1 MKKFIYLS
9 KILSLALVICLF
21 VTSCGNNAETV
32 SHGTG
37 SREVNSQG
45 ADSKETSSQ
54 VSDSQSISASE
65 LFSNRDLSWEYDEA
79 ECEKVELA
87 DNNSTSDSKGVEIDG
102 NVVTITK
109 EGIYILSGTLSDGMI
124 IVDTDKTQ
132 KVQLVLNGVNINS
145 ADSAAIY
152 VKKADKVFIT
162 LADGSENT
170 LSNGGNFTAI
180 DDNNIDAVIFSK
192 DDLTLNGKGSY
203 NIALSADN
211 SFSKDDLAIEGTG
224 SLTISSPAGH
234 GIVSK
239 DELVITGGAY
249 YISALSHGISGKDI
263 VAIADGY
270 FEIDAGEDA
279 IHSVNNDD
287 YSVGNIYIG
296 DGVYDLKAKSDGIS
310 AMNEVCIEGGSI
322 IIADSYEG
330 IEGRIINISDGVIS
344 LNASDDGINATDKRE
359 NTDNNTDG
367 MQGGMMGDVQ
377 SDASINISGGVTM
390 VNAEGDA
397 LDSNGYI
404 IVTGGEVYVAGSSG
418 GQDGALDYGID
429 ASISGGIVV
438 AAGQSNM
445 AQNFG
450 SNSTQGSILVNT
462 NTQNVAGSDIVLLD
476 KDGNTLVEWTMGK
489 SYNSVVV
496 SCKEIADKE
505 SYTLMTGDTKTEVT
519 MDGLIYGGGFGTPG
533 GMGGRGGFGG
543 HGGMGGFNGG
553 ERPEGFEGFDGAE
566 PPEGFEG
573 FDGAEPP
580 EGFKE
585 FDGTEPPEGFEG
597 FDGTEPPEGFEGF
610 NASEHPHGMDGH
622 GHEDSPD
629 LRNDNS
635 SQNGRTE

>member
-1 MKKFIYLS
+1 MKKFIYFV
-9 KILSLALVICLF
+9 KILSLAIAICLF
-21 VTSCGNNAETV
+21 ATSCGSNAETV
-32 SHGTG
+32 SQ
-37 SREVNSQG
+37 EVNSQG
-45 ADSKETSSQ
+45 ADSQGTNSQKEDSQ
-54 VSDSQSISASE
+54 GTDSQSLNASE
-65 LFSNRDLSWEYDEA
+65 LFSNRDLSWEYDES

-87 DNNSTSDSKGVEIDG
+87 DNNSTSNSKGVEIDG

-132 KVQLVLNGVNINS
+132 KIQLVLNGVNINS

-162 LADGSENT
+162 LADGSENI
-170 LSNGGNFTAI
+170 LSNGGSFTAI

-203 NIALSADN
+203 NIVLSADN
-211 SFSKDDLAIEGTG
+211 SFSKDDITIEGTG

-249 YISALSHGISGKDI
+249 YISALSHGLSGKDI

-296 DGVYDLKAKSDGIS
+296 DGVYDLRAKSDGIS
-310 AMNEVCIEGGSI
+310 AINEVCIEGGSI

-359 NTDNNTDG
+359 NADDNADK

-390 VNAEGDA
+390 INAEGDG

-404 IVTGGEVYVAGSSG
+404 TVTGGEVYVAGSSG

-450 SNSTQGSILVNT
+450 NNSAQGSILVNT
-462 NTQNVAGSDIVLLD
+462 NTQNAAGSDIVLLD
-476 KDGNTLVEWTMGK
+476 KDGNTLVEWTIGK

-505 SYTLMTGDTKTEVT
+505 SYTLMTGDTATEVT

-553 ERPEGFEGFDGAE
+553 ERPEGFREFDGSELPEDFREFDGGE
-566 PPEGFEG
+566 PPEDFRE
-573 FDGAEPP
+573 FDGSEPP
-580 EGFKE
+580 EDFRE
-585 FDGTEPPEGFEG
+585 FDGSEPPEDFKRFGEG
-597 FDGTEPPEGFEGF
+597 ELPEGF
-610 NASEHPHGMDGH
+610 GH
-622 GHEDSPD
+622 FP
-629 LRNDNS
+629 
-635 SQNGRTE
+635 QTESTE